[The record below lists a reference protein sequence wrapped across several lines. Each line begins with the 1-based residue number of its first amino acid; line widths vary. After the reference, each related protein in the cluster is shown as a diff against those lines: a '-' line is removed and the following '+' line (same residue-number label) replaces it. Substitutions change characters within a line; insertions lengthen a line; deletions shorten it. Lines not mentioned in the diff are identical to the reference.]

1 MSKPIPLEFGKYY
14 HIYNRGT
21 NRENIFIEQ
30 RNYAHFL
37 KLYAKYI
44 EPIADTYAYCLLR
57 NHFHLLV
64 PLKLVEE
71 RDPKGFQNP
80 SGLNQD
86 PSIFFSNFFNA
97 YAKAIN
103 TAYHRTGSLFQHP
116 FGRIEVKTDEYFSKL
131 VTYIHQ
137 NPQKHGLIDDFRE
150 WQYSSYETIVSQQP
164 TRLKRNDV
172 LERFHDQIN
181 FEKAHQQIIPESRVA
196 ELVGDDVD

>member
-1 MSKPIPLEFGKYY
+1 MSKPISLEPGLYY

-37 KLYAKYI
+37 KLYGKYI

-64 PLKLVEE
+64 RIKLIAE
-71 RDPKGFQNP
+71 RDPKGFENP
-80 SGLNQD
+80 SGLVQD

-97 YAKAIN
+97 YAKSIN
-103 TAYHRTGSLFQHP
+103 LAYNRTGSLFQHP
-116 FGRIEVKTDEYFSKL
+116 FGRIEIKTDEYFAKL

-150 WQYSSYETIVSQQP
+150 WAYSSYNAMRRRILIRSRT
-164 TRLKRNDV
+164 K
-172 LERFHDQIN
+172 
-181 FEKAHQQIIPESRVA
+181 PEGS
-196 ELVGDDVD
+196 